1 MLPCLHR
8 FCTECLKK
16 QLDRQ
21 LNNFNQLQP
30 AGADRRPDQYRCP
43 LDHCKALT
51 GIDFH
56 DDPLHDGDLPR
67 TDEFLEKMVEL
78 FKLEECLA
86 NREKLCDVCKSGN
99 RQRAVCVCRC
109 RNIAFCED
117 CADHHTRERAAL
129 GEVVQLSVQLLLE
142 AFSTE
147 AVQTRQHLGSLEELK
162 ASWISAGEVSAKL
175 LNESHHFR

>member
-1 MLPCLHR
+1 MVTLVQEFRRHLTCADPGCLQLLEAPKMLPCLHR

-56 DDPLHDGDLPR
+56 DDPLHTMAHLPR
-67 TDEFLEKMVEL
+67 YRHSSSLKSSTIFSRSLSFL
-78 FKLEECLA
+78 LA
-86 NREKLCDVCKSGN
+86 
-99 RQRAVCVCRC
+99 
-109 RNIAFCED
+109 
-117 CADHHTRERAAL
+117 
-129 GEVVQLSVQLLLE
+129 SVR
-142 AFSTE
+142 
-147 AVQTRQHLGSLEELK
+147 VQTPSWRGS
-162 ASWISAGEVSAKL
+162 S
-175 LNESHHFR
+175 